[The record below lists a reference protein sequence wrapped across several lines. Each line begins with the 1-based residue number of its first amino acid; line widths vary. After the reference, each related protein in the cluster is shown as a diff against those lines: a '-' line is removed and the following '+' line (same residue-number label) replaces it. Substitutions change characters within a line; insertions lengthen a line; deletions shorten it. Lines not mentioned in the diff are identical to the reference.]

1 MQTLFNFINEYSQ
14 LNYNEKQDIKN
25 MKQKKVNTSNNKN
38 TPVPATKNN
47 YLSNY
52 FSSIY
57 DIYL

>member
-25 MKQKKVNTSNNKN
+25 MKQKKVNTTNSKH
-38 TPVPATKNN
+38 TPIPTTKNN

-52 FSSIY
+52 FSSI
-57 DIYL
+57 IIV